1 MGGDPFTQKPIHIL
15 LVEDEEAHLEL
26 VQRGLEGQ
34 TTSTH
39 LAVACSLHEAREHLR
54 TSTPDLIITDIH
66 LPDGNG
72 IELLPRKSSTPFPV
86 IVMTSYGDETMAVE
100 AMKAGALDYIVK
112 SESAFNDMF
121 HVVERALR
129 QWHEITERKR
139 AEKEIRIHAKQL
151 MAISHL
157 SYQILLGIEIDT
169 LIKEASNLIAQTL
182 KIKYVQILELLPDL
196 KTLQSRA
203 ITGWQNPSAI
213 IAQDSLIHH
222 VLVSGETVFIEDLR
236 TDERYKGS
244 PLLEQQGLISGVILP
259 LSGQGR
265 RCLGILCV
273 CSDQPR
279 MFTSNGNDINFLQS
293 IGNTVAVAIERKE
306 SEAQMHK
313 LQSDLFKANQFSAV
327 GELGAAL
334 VHEVNQPITAVIN
347 YARACQQIIMTSKEQ
362 VTQTIYAL
370 MDRSVAEAERAAS
383 IIHHLW
389 EFSQTGKV
397 CQAPENL
404 ASIVYDASRLA
415 LREVDEDIIKVS
427 FRFSSELPLVYVNK
441 VQIQQVVFNLVR
453 NAVEALEG
461 AEKRSCTIKI
471 KIEPAGNQTLEVQ
484 IQDTGPGVSPA
495 LIDKIFRQRF
505 STKDKGMGM
514 GLAISYSIIKAHN
527 GDLWLSDT
535 PGGGATFHFTVP
547 TAESRSAIESP

>member
-1 MGGDPFTQKPIHIL
+1 
-15 LVEDEEAHLEL
+15 
-26 VQRGLEGQ
+26 
-34 TTSTH
+34 
-39 LAVACSLHEAREHLR
+39 
-54 TSTPDLIITDIH
+54 
-66 LPDGNG
+66 
-72 IELLPRKSSTPFPV
+72 
-86 IVMTSYGDETMAVE
+86 
-100 AMKAGALDYIVK
+100 
-112 SESAFNDMF
+112 
-121 HVVERALR
+121 
-129 QWHEITERKR
+129 
-139 AEKEIRIHAKQL
+139 
-151 MAISHL
+151 
-157 SYQILLGIEIDT
+157 
-169 LIKEASNLIAQTL
+169 L

-203 ITGWQNPSAI
+203 ITGWQNSSAI

-313 LQSDLFKANQFSAV
+313 LQSDLFKANQFSTV
-327 GELGAAL
+327 GELGATL

-397 CQAPENL
+397 CRVPENL
-404 ASIVYDASRLA
+404 TSIVYDASRLA

-427 FRFSSELPLVYVNK
+427 FGFSSELPLVYVNK

-461 AEKRSCTIKI
+461 AEERLFTIKI

-527 GDLWLSDT
+527 GDLWISDT

-547 TAESRSAIESP
+547 TAESRSAVESP